1 MAKRENH
8 VSVRLDAA
16 TLARVNA
23 GIPGDR
29 SDRPSVTRSHV
40 LRALIAIGLE
50 HADRDGGAEFRAFL
64 GRGRPAKVVALQ
76 LKPGARPRQ

>member
-23 GIPGDR
+23 WIPGDR
-29 SDRPSVTRSHV
+29 SDRRPLTRSDV
-40 LRALIAIGLE
+40 LRVLIGIALE
-50 HADRDGGAEFRAFL
+50 HAELDGGAEFRDL
-64 GRGRPAKVVALQ
+64 LERTS
-76 LKPGARPRQ
+76 ARPCAKRSRRS